1 MKSHR
6 RVPVPRKVFFAVA
19 AMMLFGVISVAQTS
33 GAGTDEPQI
42 SDTSAQAW
50 ANRCRHV
57 HRRRLRSAPKPP
69 TPIICN
75 VVIPPPPIDHDKQ
88 TTTPNPPPTTW
99 DDQLVKT
106 LSSSGFS
113 LVSLSFAAFTFLFG
127 ALVGL
132 RNDKDEGFIKHFA
145 ELQTKLAVAIY
156 WIAGTVILAA
166 AITFLANISVAFQSR
181 IAGLV
186 SIFLATILLLAI
198 PGLVL
203 YLAYDIYK
211 RRSS

>member
-1 MKSHR
+1 MKSH
-6 RVPVPRKVFFAVA
+6 RVPVPRNVFFAVA
-19 AMMLFGVISVAQTS
+19 AMMLLGIFSIAQTP

-42 SDTSAQAW
+42 SGTSAPIC

-57 HRRRLRSAPKPP
+57 HRRRLRSAPKPS

-88 TTTPNPPPTTW
+88 SSTPNPPPTTW

-106 LSSSGFS
+106 LSGSGFS

-132 RNDKDEGFIKHFA
+132 RNDKDEGLIEHFA
-145 ELQTKLAVAIY
+145 ELQTKLAIAIY
-156 WIAGTVILAA
+156 WIAGTVIFAS

-181 IAGLV
+181 IVGLV
-186 SIFLATILLLAI
+186 AIFLAAMLLLAV

-203 YLAYDIYK
+203 YLAQDIYK
-211 RRSS
+211 RRST